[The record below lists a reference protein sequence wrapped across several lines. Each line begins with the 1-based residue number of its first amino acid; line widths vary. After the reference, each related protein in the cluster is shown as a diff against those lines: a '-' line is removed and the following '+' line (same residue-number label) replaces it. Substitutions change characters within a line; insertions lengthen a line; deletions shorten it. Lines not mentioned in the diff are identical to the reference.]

1 MTNSTGGGR
10 PPFPTSG
17 WIQTDMENAFWVKQ
31 KYLKDVRSTIENIS
45 NNTCNT
51 SIDH

>member
-1 MTNSTGGGR
+1 MKDAAQASVY
-10 PPFPTSG
+10 
-17 WIQTDMENAFWVKQ
+17 WVYDMENAFWVKQ